1 VTLLLHPEHAGDRVQ
16 QTAVG
21 LLQGF
26 DIDDA
31 ALRLFFDFDR
41 LRFHHVGGLTHH
53 LVRRVGDRLL
63 QLECGVLP
71 IETEQQD
78 HLLFPNGN
86 RKLRRGLQILDERLV
101 TRLNDADLW
110 KLLDPD
116 LASPL
121 QVKYPFL
128 QAIQTS
134 LL

>member
-1 VTLLLHPEHAGDRVQ
+1 MMTSAL
-16 QTAVG
+16 G
-21 LLQGF
+21 LFPGRCRE
-26 DIDDA
+26 DCY
-31 ALRLFFDFDR
+31 
-41 LRFHHVGGLTHH
+41 
-53 LVRRVGDRLL
+53 
-63 QLECGVLP
+63 LECGVLP

-78 HLLFPNGN
+78 HLLFPNGD

-110 KLLDPD
+110 KLLDRD
-116 LASPL
+116 LARLL